1 MYVWRGG
8 RWGGGARNHKP
19 IGTHHRVHLLEAAG
33 YRHVWCRDSAAEI
46 GRAHPEGE
54 RERERERESESE
66 SEIKRER
73 ERVCACVYAHTHTNI
88 HTNTRYAHTT
98 YEHWL

>member
-8 RWGGGARNHKP
+8 RWGGGARNHEP

-46 GRAHPEGE
+46 GRAHPE

-73 ERVCACVYAHTHTNI
+73 ESVCACVYAHTHTNI
-88 HTNTRYAHTT
+88 HTSTRYAHTT

>member
-1 MYVWRGG
+1 MYVWRRG
-8 RWGGGARNHKP
+8 RWWGGARNHEP

-46 GRAHPEGE
+46 GRAHPE